1 MLVFGDSHMQ
11 VLLPG
16 LSESAGASGL
26 GFINGAQSSCLF
38 APGLELEADPGACG
52 PERQQARLSEAR
64 KNSPAFIVLGGRYPL
79 ALEGTRFDNGEG
91 GVESGE
97 PYRFQKPGQQLS
109 SIDTHAE
116 QLSTQT
122 LLGAQ
127 SLLRQGH
134 VLVLVYPIPEAGWQV
149 PDRIRTQ
156 GMLPPWLPEP
166 IHQLEGVKRLAAANA
181 WPLAV
186 PVTTSFSTYLERTR
200 SSFELFDKITG
211 VNVVR
216 VYPHELFCEEET
228 DRCRTHSNTNVFYTD
243 DDHLSLSGARL
254 VTREIMSKITF
265 LQGGA
270 ERR

>member
-1 MLVFGDSHMQ
+1 M
-11 VLLPG
+11 
-16 LSESAGASGL
+16 
-26 GFINGAQSSCLF
+26 
-38 APGLELEADPGACG
+38 
-52 PERQQARLSEAR
+52 
-64 KNSPAFIVLGGRYPL
+64 
-79 ALEGTRFDNGEG
+79 
-91 GVESGE
+91 
-97 PYRFQKPGQQLS
+97 
-109 SIDTHAE
+109 
-116 QLSTQT
+116 
-122 LLGAQ
+122 
-127 SLLRQGH
+127 
-134 VLVLVYPIPEAGWQV
+134 

-228 DRCRTHSNTNVFYTD
+228 DRCRTHSDTNVFYSD